1 MEQTNE
7 ILADLVAA
15 LAADDDNAAE
25 AAVISLP
32 AEPATVQALIALAG
46 QGDEN
51 ARWWAV
57 RGLAHLAGY
66 GESHHAAILPV
77 LLQAVADGD
86 EALRCA
92 AALALGE
99 LRSNAGVPALLALL
113 ADNSG
118 WVRSAAAN
126 ALALVGEPA
135 VPALGEALQDPREGV
150 RVRAA
155 FALHRIKS
163 MASARWLFPALS
175 DNNPIVHTYAYET
188 LNELG
193 LLNTVLVM

>member
-1 MEQTNE
+1 MEQTSE
-7 ILADLVAA
+7 ALAALHAA
-15 LAADDDNAAE
+15 LAANDDETAE
-25 AAVISLP
+25 AAVLRLM
-32 AEPATVQALIALAG
+32 ADEVAVTALLQMAATE
-46 QGDEN
+46 DETM
-51 ARWWAV
+51 RWWAV
-57 RGLAHLAGY
+57 RGLAQLAGQ
-66 GESHHAAILPV
+66 GEEHHPAILPV
-77 LLQAVADGD
+77 LQQATRGED

-99 LRSNAGVPALLALL
+99 MRSDAGVPALLDLL
-113 ADNSG
+113 QDSSG

-163 MASARWLFPALS
+163 LGSARWLFPALS
-175 DNNPIVHTYAYET
+175 DSNPIVHTYAYET